1 MRPVEE
7 KGNSGKLHCTVVIL
21 ILEEVFYT
29 QECNT
34 SRMLKWFVNPAKMFM
49 LYDNVHI
56 YC

>member
-7 KGNSGKLHCTVVIL
+7 KGNSGKRHCTVVIL
-21 ILEEVFYT
+21 ILEEVFYI